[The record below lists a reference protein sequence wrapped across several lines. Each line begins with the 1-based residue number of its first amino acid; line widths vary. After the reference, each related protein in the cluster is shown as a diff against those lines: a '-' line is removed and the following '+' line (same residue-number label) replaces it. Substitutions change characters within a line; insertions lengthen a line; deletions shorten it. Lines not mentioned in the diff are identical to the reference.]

1 MLFIMLFAGTDILVN
16 DYSETPTYFLFV
28 RPSVTS
34 NSKGER
40 CLFYFSQEFLYSPN
54 VFDPNLIVYKPHDTL
69 FLRPFATAGGV
80 HFFITYNGFWPC
92 NSSNGNA
99 VITED
104 GSIYEVFVAHGF
116 DGFGRDKF
124 LITNIVSDKGEL
136 LKTFQRKIDFVNVDF
151 IYSPMIKVLTNN
163 QRFAWVYM
171 DSRGFY
177 WQAYDMHGDS
187 LTRTIIMPIGENGY
201 ADACMLSD
209 GSIIVGYY
217 QQNDSCIYWVKYDTL
232 GKQVIHPHSIETN
245 HGKGSKLHISILYPG
260 TSALEEELLVTWIED
275 NHLYCRV
282 FSKDLEPVGD
292 IKELDNGEEAGENYA
307 IASFRGRETGV
318 VWSNMEGKVY
328 ITTMDNNLNITGTKY
343 LTENIYDATLG
354 CNEKDNTYDIFLIE
368 DQTDLQTIFTMH
380 SITTDRNG
388 NIISPLQQISNATG
402 YHQAVVRVSMN
413 KDGKFAVVYREIK
426 SLEDTDH
433 QTYMYIFDRE
443 GNPLVEKKFID
454 SVGYFTNVYMREN
467 DVTVAYHNG
476 NDEITFKTYDLQGTE
491 LKETKVKYNNNTIW
505 LKEIDFRVVG
515 DTIDMFTE
523 NKRKQRVM
531 HKKILL
537 GSKDDSLTAKDALP
551 LWVDTST
558 PSCQVR
564 YLDKNKYLIAFT
576 EKNMFQY
583 YGSLVYYVDDSI
595 YHQVYVPTSSGH
607 SDYVVGNIENNRVIG
622 MVEEDEIVGNNFY
635 AYAVYDTNFNLIMDT
650 TLSYHGAIF
659 NYGGIGEHT
668 SDIIMHNKRAIL
680 LLTDFTLE
688 HIRAKGL
695 ILNTETGKIIGELP
709 IGADIDEPWYRTVVN
724 KGSVAGNDSLFVIV
738 WLDNRN
744 NRGFD
749 VYAHVY
755 RWEDFE
761 GIEEKKDISNTIVK
775 LTGTDLFLNTDS
787 YTIYDIQGRVVL
799 KGNQSKLSLK
809 TFTRGIYFIKYK
821 NNNKEVVK
829 KLVIVR

>member
-1 MLFIMLFAGTDILVN
+1 MLFIMLFASNDILVN
-16 DYSETPTYFLFV
+16 DYSETPTYFWFV
-28 RPSVTS
+28 RPSLTS

-40 CLFYFSQEFLYSPN
+40 CLFYFSQEFLYSPQ
-54 VFDPNLIVYKPHDTL
+54 VFDPNLIVYKAHDTL
-69 FLRPFATAGGV
+69 FLRPFATTGAV
-80 HFFITYNGFWPC
+80 DYTIYDRRADNR
-92 NSSNGNA
+92 SNGNA
-99 VITED
+99 VIAED

-116 DGFGRDKF
+116 GRDKY
-124 LITNIVSDKGEL
+124 LIMDIVSDKGEL
-136 LKTFQRKIDFVNVDF
+136 KKTFQRKIDFVNVDF

-163 QRFAWVYM
+163 ERFAWVYM

-177 WQAYDMHGDS
+177 WQAYDMQGDS
-187 LTRTIIMPIGENGY
+187 LTKVVIMPIGENGY

-217 QQNDSCIYWVKYDTL
+217 QQNDSCIYWIKYDTL
-232 GKQVIHPHSIETN
+232 GKQVIHPHSIETH

-275 NHLYCRV
+275 NHLYCRI

-307 IASFRGRETGV
+307 LASFRGRETGII
-318 VWSNMEGKVY
+318 WSDMENKVY
-328 ITTMDNNLNITGTKY
+328 ITALDNNLNITGTRY
-343 LTENIYDATLG
+343 LTENIRYTTIG
-354 CNEKDNTYDIFLIE
+354 CNEKEHTYDIFLI
-368 DQTDLQTIFTMH
+368 DDANLYTRFTMH
-380 SITTDRNG
+380 SITTDKNG
-388 NIISPLQQISNATG
+388 NTVSPLRRISNAAG
-402 YHQAVVRVSMN
+402 YHQAVVRTSMN
-413 KDGKFAVVYREIK
+413 KEGKFAVVYREIK
-426 SLEDTDH
+426 SLEPTDH

-454 SVGYFTNVYMREN
+454 SLSYFANVYMREN
-467 DVTVAYHNG
+467 DVTVGYVIRNYHI
-476 NDEITFKTYDLQGTE
+476 DRYEIVFRTYDLRGAE
-491 LKETKVKYNNNTIW
+491 LKETRVKYDKWTIW
-505 LKEIDFRVVG
+505 LKEIDFKVVG

-523 NKRKQRVM
+523 NQRKQRVI

-537 GSKDDSLTAKDALP
+537 GSEDEILTTKDTLP
-551 LWVDTST
+551 LGVNSST

-564 YLDKNKYLIAFT
+564 YLDRNKYLIVFT
-576 EKNMFQY
+576 EENRSGKSLA
-583 YGSLVYYVDDSI
+583 SLVYYVNDSI
-595 YHQVYVPTSSGH
+595 NHQVYVPTPAGW
-607 SDYVVGNIENNRVIG
+607 SDYIVGDIEDNRVIG
-622 MVEEDEIVGNNFY
+622 MSEKGGMFY
-635 AYAVYDTNFNLIMDT
+635 NYAVYDTNFNLIMDT
-650 TLSYHGAIF
+650 TLSYHGADF
-659 NYGGIGEHT
+659 NYGSGSEHT
-668 SDIIMHNKRAIL
+668 SDIIMHNNRAIL

-695 ILNTETGKIIGELP
+695 IVNTETGSIIGELP

-724 KGSVAGNDSLFVIV
+724 KGSVAGNDSLFVVV

-755 RWEDFE
+755 KWEDFE
-761 GIEEKKDISNTIVK
+761 GIEEEKDISNTIVK
-775 LTGTDLFLNTDS
+775 LTGTDLMLNTDS

-799 KGNQSKLSLK
+799 KGKQKKLSLK
-809 TFTRGIYFIKYK
+809 NFTQGVYFVKYK